1 MAILVM
7 ILSAAAIILFVKYGL
22 VAAIDQLAGAL
33 GWSAKARGQAT
44 GFATSAPELVAL
56 IAAGLS
62 GVWEAGLWN
71 IASSNI
77 INAGLMLL
85 AVLRF
90 GQLRELFNRRFA
102 DEIGFALT
110 GVVAPLLLMTFGFD
124 THWIAIPV
132 LFGLF
137 VVYRVADKKLNP
149 PTQSTAE
156 EGVGSLPLGL
166 VLTVVAL
173 VFIAV
178 AGVFLGDATKAVV
191 EQMGIRPAIAGWILG
206 VVTSLPEVVTFFSV
220 YATAKREGKLK
231 GLEDTQEVLD
241 NLAASNM
248 SNTALIYPFGL
259 SVFLLVTTLL

>member
-1 MAILVM
+1 M
-7 ILSAAAIILFVKYGL
+7 ILSAAAIIVFVKYGL

-33 GWSAKARGQAT
+33 GWSTKARGQAT

-90 GQLRELFNRRFA
+90 GQLRELFNSRFA
-102 DEIGFALT
+102 DEIGFALI
-110 GVVAPLLLMTFGFD
+110 GVAAPLLLMTFGFD
-124 THWIAIPV
+124 TNWMVIPV

-149 PTQSTAE
+149 PARSTAE
-156 EGVGSLPLGL
+156 EGVGSLPLGVILTVGAL
-166 VLTVVAL
+166 VL
-173 VFIAV
+173 IAV
-178 AGVFLGDATKAVV
+178 AGVFLGDATEAVV
-191 EQMGIRPAIAGWILG
+191 EQMGVRPALAGWILG

-220 YATAKREGKLK
+220 YGTAQREGTLN

-248 SNTALIYPFGL
+248 ANTAMVYPIGL
-259 SVFLLVTTLL
+259 SVFLLVTTLT